1 MLIPRWLQTL
11 WHRPGA
17 AGRVQG
23 PAPML
28 LLPLLGSLLALPCAH
43 ALEFSYSNPF
53 PDGPLAGVARS
64 LRISGELVPGDTARL
79 TELMRR
85 KPADAWHALGRVE
98 LAISGGDT
106 AEALL
111 LADTLAALYPHTVT
125 TADCAGTCAIVW
137 LAGAWRLLPAGR
149 IGLQQP
155 PGAAPAKNRA
165 GGAPPPDKTPM
176 DGLRNYLFKQGLP
189 APVYER
195 WLARRADGVYWLS
208 GQEVNTTGTWPP
220 YYFEKLTARCP
231 PLDATDESFH
241 AVRRCAARLVI
252 SQKAFAFD
260 KLLEGVND
268 PWWNDNRDLLRDAP
282 R

>member
-1 MLIPRWLQTL
+1 
-11 WHRPGA
+11 
-17 AGRVQG
+17 
-23 PAPML
+23 ML

-64 LRISGELVPGDTARL
+64 LKISGELAPGDTARL
-79 TELMRR
+79 TELVRR
-85 KPADAWHALGRVE
+85 QPADAWHALGRVE

-111 LADTLAALYPHTVT
+111 LANTLAALYPHMVT
-125 TADCAGTCAIVW
+125 TTDCAGACAIVW
-137 LAGAWRLLPAGR
+137 LAGAWRLLPEGR

-155 PGAAPAKNRA
+155 PGSA
-165 GGAPPPDKTPM
+165 PDKTPT
-176 DGLRNYLFKQGLP
+176 DGLRSYLVKQGLP
-189 APVYER
+189 MPVYER
-195 WLARRADGVYWLS
+195 WMARRTDGVYWLS

-220 YYFEKLTARCP
+220 YYYQKLSARCP
-231 PLDATDESFH
+231 PLDSTDESFH

-268 PWWNDNRDLLRDAP
+268 PWWNDNRDLLRNAP